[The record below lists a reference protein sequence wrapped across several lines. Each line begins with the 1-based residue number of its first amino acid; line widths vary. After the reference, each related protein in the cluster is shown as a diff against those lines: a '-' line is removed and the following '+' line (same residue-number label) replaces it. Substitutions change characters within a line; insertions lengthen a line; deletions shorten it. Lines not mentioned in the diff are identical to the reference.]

1 MSDSDKDEKKSA
13 TSNMRRLK
21 WLGHPPKWYEGTD
34 TVADWEYERTRV
46 IPVIQRSSRVIGPE
60 HLPTLTQEYIWTR
73 QNDSRILD
81 VKPADA
87 KRILDDNPLEFY
99 DVTDMSEKDAL
110 AFQHEPIY
118 VPRPDQG

>member
-1 MSDSDKDEKKSA
+1 MSDKDEKNEKAAS
-13 TSNMRRLK
+13 SSMRRLK
-21 WLGHPPKWYEGTD
+21 WIGHPPKWFEGTD
-34 TVADWEYERTRV
+34 TVADWDYERSRI
-46 IPVIQRSSRVIGPE
+46 IPVIQRSSRTIAPE
-60 HLPTLTQEYIWTR
+60 HLEGLTQEYTWERT
-73 QNDSRILD
+73 NDARIID

-99 DVTDMSEKDAL
+99 DVTDMSEEEAL